1 MATREHNQ
9 PSNAALPSV
18 FYSFGNRCE
27 SLCLLQLPVLKV
39 SPERK
44 IKEQDSALASSSIS
58 SSFHLTASS
67 LISLELYQGSSLHLW
82 YSRSPSSL
90 LFSLRLSVC
99 LPACLSLG
107 FRLSVPGS
115 GIIAVEINPSDAI
128 SPFLSLKTSPPPSTT
143 RGRQSGILFALFHA
157 RPPPPRLGPL

>member
-18 FYSFGNRCE
+18 FYSYGNRCE
-27 SLCLLQLPVLKV
+27 SLCLLQLPVHKV

-82 YSRSPSSL
+82 YSRSPLFSSL
-90 LFSLRLSVC
+90 LSPPQR
-99 LPACLSLG
+99 LPACRSLG

-128 SPFLSLKTSPPPSTT
+128 SPFLSLKTSPPPDNME
-143 RGRQSGILFALFHA
+143 QSKRYQCSL
-157 RPPPPRLGPL
+157 